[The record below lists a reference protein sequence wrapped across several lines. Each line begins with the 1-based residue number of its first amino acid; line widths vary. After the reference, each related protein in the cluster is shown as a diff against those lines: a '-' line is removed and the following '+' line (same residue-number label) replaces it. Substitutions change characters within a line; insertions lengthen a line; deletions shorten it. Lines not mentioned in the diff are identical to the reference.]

1 MVYRWLTTFI
11 IILVLAAGCAKNS
24 DEQLIKDLYSENP
37 QIRLTA
43 ASRLTWR
50 RHNQETVKKIIALL
64 DEDNERVKFIAIQ
77 IIASLADTSAIVPL
91 SRMLDNPNP
100 DIRANACLSLGSIGH
115 ASALPYIVKG
125 LKDPKPK
132 VRHHAATAL
141 GYIHDPQAVKH
152 LYPMFRDDVDSV
164 RVAAIQSH
172 YNFRNV
178 RGAGVRAEDLTI
190 TLSDRSDRVRFVGV
204 QALGGGFPDTTA
216 AGKLL
221 LEALQDKNRFVRI
234 EAIRSLRKIHYKKA
248 VPELKRMYNRASVD
262 EEFEISETIKE
273 IAHEDSLAF
282 NEDITTDN

>member
-1 MVYRWLTTFI
+1 MIYRWLITFI
-11 IILVLAAGCAKNS
+11 IILVLAAGCGKSS
-24 DEQLIKDLYSENP
+24 DQLIKDLYSENS
-37 QIRLTA
+37 QIRLKA
-43 ASRLTWR
+43 ASRLMGR
-50 RHNQETVKKIIALL
+50 RDDKETIKKVIALL
-64 DEDNERVKFIAIQ
+64 NSDNERVKFIAIQ
-77 IIASLADTSAIVPL
+77 ITASLSDTSAIVPL
-91 SRMLDNPNP
+91 SRMLDNPDP
-100 DIRANACLSLGSIGH
+100 DIRANACWSMGSIGH
-115 ASALPYIVKG
+115 VSALPYIVKG
-125 LKDPKPK
+125 LRDPKPK
-132 VRHHAATAL
+132 VRHHAVTAL
-141 GYIHDPQAVKH
+141 GFMHDPRVVKH

-172 YNFRNV
+172 YNFRKV

-190 TLSDRSDRVRFVGV
+190 TLSDRSDRVRYVGV

-248 VPELKRMYNRASVD
+248 IPELKRMYNRASVD